1 MSILTI
7 GIVRD
12 CFYLLICYSEKFST
26 WVWRL
31 PFAVNVNLNLS
42 NLDIKLIFQS
52 GTLSPRGVDKCFS
65 FNQFIPVF
73 HVTMFPPSGLT
84 CYHTSEKQGSARLGR
99 LWIGALAK
107 VHSTASSLAARFSV
121 SYQTSLLSW
130 WRLLW
135 YYHSTSFTTIK
146 YRILVIAKFVIRG
159 VFYLVKWS
167 VFMDFILFYRM
178 SLSRLFVGGDISR
191 ELWDWNTCKAL
202 ASSCL
207 HQPTVLLGN

>member
-1 MSILTI
+1 MPVLTI
-7 GIVRD
+7 RIVRD
-12 CFYLLICYSEKFST
+12 CIYLLISYSEKFST
-26 WVWRL
+26 RVRRL
-31 PFAVNVNLNLS
+31 PYAVNVNLNLC
-42 NLDIKLIFQS
+42 NLDQKRIFQS
-52 GTLSPRGVDKCFS
+52 GTLRPHGVDKCFS

-73 HVTMFPPSGLT
+73 HVTMFLPSGLT

-146 YRILVIAKFVIRG
+146 YRILVIAKFVILG